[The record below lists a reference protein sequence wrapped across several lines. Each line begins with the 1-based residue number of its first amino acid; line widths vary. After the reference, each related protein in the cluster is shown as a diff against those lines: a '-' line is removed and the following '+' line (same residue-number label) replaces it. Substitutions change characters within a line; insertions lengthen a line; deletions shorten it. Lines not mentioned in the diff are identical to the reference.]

1 MNFRKLFLIALLP
14 AAMVLMSCGP
24 KDVVNPVTPPSTHE
38 GGGGDEPPTPPTPPS
53 GDAVSMTV
61 CTFNI
66 RYANTSD
73 KFPDGSSAAWKDRAA
88 SVKKFFDTVKPGS

>member
-1 MNFRKLFLIALLP
+1 MNFRKLFLVTLLP
-14 AAMVLMSCGP
+14 AALVLMSCGP

-38 GGGGDEPPTPPTPPS
+38 GGGSDEPPTPPTPPS

-73 KFPDGSSAAWKDRAA
+73 KYSGTRTRRTSIPTAAAR
-88 SVKKFFDTVKPGS
+88 PGRTGRRP